1 MKLAII
7 TTLLL
12 SSILSG
18 WTTEEQLKARSNGSS
33 SQMSD
38 IEKDVLYY
46 INLARINPSKFE
58 KEVLIPHLKKGNK
71 YTKTYVRSLK
81 KDLKNTSPLTALK
94 YTEKLFD
101 FAKHH
106 ARTTGKV
113 GKVGHRSVTF
123 KSYDNRTKKLLKTY
137 TSVGENIQYGYNN
150 AQHIVLDLLIDD
162 GVKGVGH
169 RKNILNKKFKHV
181 GISIQPHK
189 KYTYNCV
196 IEFGGTLQK

>member
-12 SSILSG
+12 GSILSG
-18 WTTEEQLKARSNGSS
+18 WTPEEQLKARSNGTSS
-33 SQMSD
+33 HMSE

-58 KEVLIPHLKKGNK
+58 KEVLNPHLKKGNK
-71 YTKTYVRSLK
+71 YTKSYVRSLK
-81 KDLKNTSPLTALK
+81 KDLKNTSPLPALK

-106 ARTTGKV
+106 ARTTGRI
-113 GKVGHRSVTF
+113 GKTGHRSVTF
-123 KSYDNRTKKLLKTY
+123 KSYSNRTKKLLKYY

-150 AQHIVLDLLIDD
+150 AEHIVLDLLIDD
-162 GVKGVGH
+162 GIKGVGH